1 LFEFRK
7 GSIQV
12 KNRHVIWLFA
22 FVIVMTPL
30 ATGQAGS
37 TAGPCYVAPGGDDVN
52 TCSSV
57 GTACATINGALAET
71 SCSGTVFVAIGTYL
85 GTGSEAVVSITRSI
99 ALSGGWDAGFT
110 TQSGTSTIDGEDA
123 RRGLVI
129 GSGVTA
135 FVERFTISRGEGDGA
150 AGISNEGNLTWFECT
165 ISNNMDIGDATSE
178 GGGIRNGTNG
188 TLALFNSTVSD
199 NQSSSGAGLFNAW
212 GTVAITNSTI
222 SGNSAR
228 GTGGGINNLGGTVYV
243 NNATI
248 TNNSDN
254 VLSNDPVAGGIHNE
268 AGGTVELKNSI
279 VAQNNNGGPDCN
291 GTISSSGFN
300 LIGDTS
306 QCTFLSTIGDR
317 VDIDPRLSALEDNGG
332 PTSTHALQ
340 FSSPAINRGNPQGCQ
355 NHQGSLLNNDQRG
368 YLRVQRCDIGAFE
381 FQTFLHENYLPAVM
395 KH

>member
-1 LFEFRK
+1 MNIRP
-7 GSIQV
+7 V
-12 KNRHVIWLFA
+12 VWLFA
-22 FVIVMTPL
+22 LVIVLTPL
-30 ATGQAGS
+30 VTGQARS
-37 TAGPCYVAPGGDDVN
+37 TAGPCYVAPGGDDGN

-71 SCSGTVFVAIGTYL
+71 SCSGTIFVAIGTYL
-85 GTGSEAVVSITRSI
+85 DTGSEAVVSITRSI
-99 ALSGGWDAGFT
+99 ALSGGWDASFT
-110 TQSGTSTIDGEDA
+110 TQSGTSTIDGEGA

-129 GSGVTA
+129 ENGVTA
-135 FVERFTISRGEGDGA
+135 FVERFTISRGKGDGA
-150 AGISNEGNLTWFECT
+150 AGISNEGNLTLFQCT
-165 ISNNMDIGDATSE
+165 INNNTDTGDATSE
-178 GGGIRNGTNG
+178 GGGIRNGTSG

-212 GTVAITNSTI
+212 GTVVITNSTI

-228 GTGGGINNLGGTVYV
+228 GTGGGINNFGGTVYV

-254 VLSNDPVAGGIHNE
+254 ELSNGPDAGGIHNE

-291 GTISSSGFN
+291 GTIRSSGFN
-300 LIGDTS
+300 LIGNTS
-306 QCTFLSTIGDR
+306 GCSFTPMAGDYTD
-317 VDIDPRLSALEDNGG
+317 VDPRLGVLKNNGG
-332 PTSTHALQ
+332 LTSTHALQ
-340 FSSPAINRGNPQGCQ
+340 FGSPAINRGNPQGCQ

-381 FQTFLHENYLPAVM
+381 FQTFIHEVFLPAAM
-395 KH
+395 KN

>member
-1 LFEFRK
+1 M
-7 GSIQV
+7 

-150 AGISNEGNLTWFECT
+150 AGISNEGNLTLFECT

-178 GGGIRNGTNG
+178 GGGIRNGTTVRWLCSTAMSVTTSPALG
-188 TLALFNSTVSD
+188 LACSMPGGQWPSQTAPSAEIQPEAPAVGSTTL
-199 NQSSSGAGLFNAW
+199 
-212 GTVAITNSTI
+212 
-222 SGNSAR
+222 
-228 GTGGGINNLGGTVYV
+228 
-243 NNATI
+243 
-248 TNNSDN
+248 
-254 VLSNDPVAGGIHNE
+254 
-268 AGGTVELKNSI
+268 
-279 VAQNNNGGPDCN
+279 VAQFMSIMPRSRIIQIMCSPM
-291 GTISSSGFN
+291 TRSPEGF
-300 LIGDTS
+300 IMK
-306 QCTFLSTIGDR
+306 QE
-317 VDIDPRLSALEDNGG
+317 A
-332 PTSTHALQ
+332 
-340 FSSPAINRGNPQGCQ
+340 
-355 NHQGSLLNNDQRG
+355 LLN
-368 YLRVQRCDIGAFE
+368 
-381 FQTFLHENYLPAVM
+381 
-395 KH
+395 